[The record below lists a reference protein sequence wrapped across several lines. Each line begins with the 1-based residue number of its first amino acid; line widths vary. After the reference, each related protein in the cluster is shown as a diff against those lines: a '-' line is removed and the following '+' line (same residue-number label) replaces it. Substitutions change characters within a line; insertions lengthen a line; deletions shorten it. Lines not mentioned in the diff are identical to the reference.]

1 MNGEI
6 FQNWWNFKDK
16 RILVTGA
23 SKGLGW
29 VCANVLADLDARLV
43 CSGRN
48 TGSLEKLKESFPN
61 PDKHLVFAG
70 DLMDPKVI
78 SELISKSEAF
88 LGGIDIVLHVLGGG
102 YGFRDPLLTWE
113 QLDTLHKVNIGIA
126 AEINRWIVP
135 GMIEQK
141 SGYLVHVGSI
151 ASGEATGSVGY
162 NTVKASLAGYV
173 RSLGRELA
181 SSGVVVTGLLPG
193 AFYAP
198 GNSWRRLEENKP
210 EVVKKFIQE
219 NLPRNKIAEAE
230 EVVPLVLFLA
240 SEAASM
246 MSGSCVP
253 IDAGEGKAYS

>member
-1 MNGEI
+1 LLG
-6 FQNWWNFKDK
+6 FKDK
-16 RILVTGA
+16 RILITGA

-29 VCANVLADLDARLV
+29 VCAQELAKQGARLV
-43 CSGRN
+43 FSGRN
-48 TGSLEKLKESFPN
+48 KEKLAELKASLLN
-61 PDKHLVFAG
+61 PDMHMVFFG
-70 DLMDPKVI
+70 DLVDPKVI
-78 SELISKSEAF
+78 SELVSKSEAF

-102 YGFRDPLLTWE
+102 YGFRDPLLTWD
-113 QLDTLHKVNIGIA
+113 QLDTLHKVNIGVA

-141 SGYLVHVGSI
+141 SGNLVHVGSI
-151 ASGEATGSVGY
+151 ASAEATGSVGY
-162 NTVKASLAGYV
+162 NTIKASLAGYV

-181 SSGVVVTGLLPG
+181 PSGVVVTGVLPG

-210 EVVKKFIQE
+210 EVVQNFIKE
-219 NLPRNKIAEAE
+219 NLPRKKIAEAE
-230 EVVPLVLFLA
+230 EVVPLILFLA

-253 IDAGEGKAYS
+253 IDAGEGKAYNL